1 MVGIARIIVILY
13 LFGIPLSNVDNMISG
28 APWIAMN
35 FDNKAKI
42 EDLKIKGLF
51 KHCDDLISH
60 LTTQQRDQF
69 RRYLTNEF
77 KKQRDQRR
85 SEVSFRNWYK

>member
-1 MVGIARIIVILY
+1 MKLPFY
-13 LFGIPLSNVDNMISG
+13 
-28 APWIAMN
+28 
-35 FDNKAKI
+35 FDNKAKL